1 MSGCGAGFPACLGP
15 GRLESLHKLSSCS
28 DQFLNDSCCQAD
40 RLKDLRRVG
49 GSVCNSDEVQWR
61 DPHLPD
67 DAMRIVD
74 SV

>member
-1 MSGCGAGFPACLGP
+1 MSHNFYAAVEGGATKGAQSNWQVTLTFN
-15 GRLESLHKLSSCS
+15 HT
-28 DQFLNDSCCQAD
+28 
-40 RLKDLRRVG
+40 RLKDLSRVG